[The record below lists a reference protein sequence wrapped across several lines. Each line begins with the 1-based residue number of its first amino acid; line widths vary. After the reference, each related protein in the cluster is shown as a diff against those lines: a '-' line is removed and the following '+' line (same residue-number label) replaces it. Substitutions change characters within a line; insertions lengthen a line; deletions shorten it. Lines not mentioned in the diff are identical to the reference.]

1 MNTEVVLVNY
11 RIPVPLK
18 EQFEAECRQLH
29 MPMTSQINLLIREFL
44 EKQRMAQQAAEE
56 GAGEPFS
63 FYSGMDDT
71 L

>member
-18 EQFEAECRQLH
+18 EQFEAACRQLH

-44 EKQRMAQQAAEE
+44 HRQKQAQQDPPH
-56 GAGEPFS
+56 GYEPIS
-63 FYSGMDDT
+63 FYGGMDDA

>member
-18 EQFEAECRQLH
+18 EQFEAACRQLH

-44 EKQRMAQQAAEE
+44 HRQKQGQQDPED
-56 GAGEPFS
+56 GYQPIS
-63 FYSGMDDT
+63 FYSDMDDA

>member
-18 EQFEAECRQLH
+18 EQFEAACKQMH
-29 MPMTSQINLLIREFL
+29 MPMTSQINVLIREFVNR
-44 EKQRMAQQAAEE
+44 QRQARD
-56 GAGEPFS
+56 EPNDLDDPIS

>member
-18 EQFEAECRQLH
+18 ERFEAECRQLH
-29 MPMTSQINLLIREFL
+29 MPMTSQINILIREFL
-44 EKQRMAQQAAEE
+44 EKQRTARQQPDDMH
-56 GAGEPFS
+56 EPIN
-63 FYSGMDDT
+63 FYSDMDDA

>member
-18 EQFEAECRQLH
+18 EQFEAACRQLH

-44 EKQRMAQQAAEE
+44 HRQKQRQQDPED
-56 GAGEPFS
+56 GYQPIS
-63 FYSGMDDT
+63 FYSDMDDA

>member
-56 GAGEPFS
+56 GAGKPFS